1 MINNGTWQALK
12 DVLEE
17 GIDLSIGSAFTD
29 GIDKGLDS
37 AATSRQRRIEWR
49 SWIGTGKFDVV
60 EFVAKFFFLSLS
72 RVIDTASFTTGR
84 LILKGW
90 RWHIS

>member
-1 MINNGTWQALK
+1 MLCNGTWQALK

-17 GIDLSIGSAFTD
+17 GIDLSIGSALTD

-60 EFVAKFFFLSLS
+60 EFVANLNK
-72 RVIDTASFTTGR
+72 VIDTAIVTAGR
-84 LILKGW
+84 LILKVW
-90 RWHIS
+90 RRHIL

>member
-1 MINNGTWQALK
+1 MK

-17 GIDLSIGSAFTD
+17 GIDLSIGSALTN
-29 GIDKGLDS
+29 GIDKELDS
-37 AATSRQRRIEWR
+37 AATRRQRRMQWR

-60 EFVAKFFFLSLS
+60 EFVAKLSFSLN
-72 RVIDTASFTTGR
+72 RVIDITSVTTGR

-90 RWHIS
+90 RRHIL

>member
-1 MINNGTWQALK
+1 MLCNGTWQALK

-60 EFVAKFFFLSLS
+60 EFVGSLNV
-72 RVIDTASFTTGR
+72 VIDTARVTTGR
-84 LILKGW
+84 LILKSW
-90 RWHIS
+90 RRHIS

>member
-1 MINNGTWQALK
+1 MLSNGTWQALK

-37 AATSRQRRIEWR
+37 AATSRQQIEWR

-60 EFVAKFFFLSLS
+60 EFVASLNV
-72 RVIDTASFTTGR
+72 VIDTARVITGR
-84 LILKGW
+84 LILKSW
-90 RWHIS
+90 RRHIS

>member
-1 MINNGTWQALK
+1 MLCNGTWQALK

-60 EFVAKFFFLSLS
+60 EFVASLNV
-72 RVIDTASFTTGR
+72 VIDTARVTTGR
-84 LILKGW
+84 LILK
-90 RWHIS
+90 S